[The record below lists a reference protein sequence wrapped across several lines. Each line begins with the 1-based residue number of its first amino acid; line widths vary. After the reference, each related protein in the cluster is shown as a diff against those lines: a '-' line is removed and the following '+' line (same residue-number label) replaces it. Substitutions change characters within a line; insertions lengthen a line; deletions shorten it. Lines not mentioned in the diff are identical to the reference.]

1 MLRMFGQDADWGK
14 ASQGTGRGREDGNGG
29 TRYQMKK
36 GQCLFQ
42 PRIFDSDIFNLIAN
56 DIKIAQKRFYV
67 Y

>member
-1 MLRMFGQDADWGK
+1 MLIGARLRKAQEGEERMA
-14 ASQGTGRGREDGNGG
+14 TEERG
-29 TRYQMKK
+29 RYQMKK

-42 PRIFDSDIFNLIAN
+42 PRISDSDIFNLIAN